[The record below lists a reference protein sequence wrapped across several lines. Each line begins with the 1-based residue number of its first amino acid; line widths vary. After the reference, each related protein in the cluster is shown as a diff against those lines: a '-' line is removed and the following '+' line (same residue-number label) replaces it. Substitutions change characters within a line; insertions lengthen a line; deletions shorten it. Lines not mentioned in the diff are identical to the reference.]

1 MWNRQLE
8 LVVGVFNTMI
18 SVSEI
23 ILQFYYKW
31 TKLIEMI
38 VITKQGTKVRY
49 VSSVSSRDFVVM
61 WVNRM

>member
-1 MWNRQLE
+1 
-8 LVVGVFNTMI
+8 
-18 SVSEI
+18 
-23 ILQFYYKW
+23 
-31 TKLIEMI
+31 MI